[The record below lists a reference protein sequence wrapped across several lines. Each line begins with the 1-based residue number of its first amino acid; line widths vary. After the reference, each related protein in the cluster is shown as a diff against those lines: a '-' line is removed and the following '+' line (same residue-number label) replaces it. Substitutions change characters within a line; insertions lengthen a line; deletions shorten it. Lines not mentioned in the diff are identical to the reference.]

1 MPLRDVDP
9 WLKRSGHDESVCF
22 SNQPERREGGENQ
35 AERVGAAES
44 VNEGLQRAETS
55 LVYLQR
61 LRAVAEPLSHSG
73 RQSGSQLPP
82 GEPRRHRCAGNACLR
97 RRPERAPAVE
107 GRLIFRDVHRRGRPK
122 LAMDLRLLIRVSLA
136 QKIAGKARKSPPKRC
151 RIVQE
156 DARLGRRVEAV
167 SGEGGITVRTLRTL
181 RKPGEKK
188 TFPKTRRRFATPLC
202 TTCYG
207 LQAPEIHVISDV

>member
-1 MPLRDVDP
+1 MCRCGTLIPGP
-9 WLKRSGHDESVCF
+9 KRSGHDESVCF

-107 GRLIFRDVHRRGRPK
+107 GRLIFRDVHRRGRPH
-122 LAMDLRLLIRVSLA
+122 ACDGFVLLDSRVAGAEDRRQGKEKPTEEVPYCPGRCSL
-136 QKIAGKARKSPPKRC
+136 GTP
-151 RIVQE
+151 
-156 DARLGRRVEAV
+156 
-167 SGEGGITVRTLRTL
+167 
-181 RKPGEKK
+181 
-188 TFPKTRRRFATPLC
+188 TRSR
-202 TTCYG
+202 
-207 LQAPEIHVISDV
+207 